1 MLSFSIMASASEPTT
16 ADLLRVLNDN
26 KDRLVSLNNYGNKLT
41 EVQIGKNEINQ
52 NIYVLTNLKCD
63 SSGNCSG
70 GAQLEITDTGS
81 FYHGT
86 KKSIYSIRLS
96 LLESKK

>member
-1 MLSFSIMASASEPTT
+1 MKNAILVMCSMLSFSI
-16 ADLLRVLNDN
+16 
-26 KDRLVSLNNYGNKLT
+26 
-41 EVQIGKNEINQ
+41 
-52 NIYVLTNLKCD
+52 LKCD

-96 LLESKK
+96 LLEKNK